1 MLRITLHH
9 AGKIY
14 NVVLSLADHT
24 QDQFLLKF
32 HKHFQCLKPG
42 GSHLS
47 LYNSL
52 WNFSSIGSYIIV
64 VYIGRCK
71 LIYEI
76 EYGFIL
82 FSNVVHS
89 INFKSCSCLL
99 IGCEP
104 TKWIGVSKKR
114 NQCIHHG
121 FSTCVFYIK
130 FVLLGINMTIKQKWD
145 FALPLKASKTI
156 ETYSP
161 PSFCPS

>member
-1 MLRITLHH
+1 M
-9 AGKIY
+9 
-14 NVVLSLADHT
+14 VLSPADHT
-24 QDQFLLKF
+24 HDQFLLKF

-47 LYNSL
+47 LYSSL
-52 WNFSSIGSYIIV
+52 WNFSSVGSYITV

-76 EYGFIL
+76 EYGFIV
-82 FSNVVHS
+82 FSKVVHN
-89 INFKSCSCLL
+89 IDFKSCSCLL

-104 TKWIGVSKKR
+104 TIWIGVSKKR

-121 FSTCVFYIK
+121 FSTCVFYTK
-130 FVLLGINMTIKQKWD
+130 FVLLGINETRRQKWVS
-145 FALPLKASKTI
+145 ALLLKASKTI
-156 ETYSP
+156 ETYSS